1 VTPAALGR
9 AIAAVRVAYGGVLL
23 LAPPAGNAMIVR
35 TPPDHIE
42 TVVGR
47 VLGARHLVQGL
58 AEWSAPRRVGRLG
71 LLVDGAH
78 ATSMVG
84 WAVLDR
90 RHRRTAVLSAAAAA
104 LFTVAELGATRR

>member
-23 LAPPAGNAMIVR
+23 VAPPAGNATIVR

-58 AEWSAPRRVGRLG
+58 AESAPRWVGRLG
-71 LLVDGAH
+71 LLVDSAH
-78 ATSMVG
+78 MTSMVG

-90 RHRRTAVLSAAAAA
+90 RHRRTAMLSAAAAA
-104 LFTVAELGATRR
+104 LFTVAELGVTRR